1 MRGPHPDTKQRN
13 VKGVLKLCGGVTFW
27 VKDVSLIPS
36 LLAFKSKW
44 WPDYAICVQRD
55 CDGRSATKYEPGLN
69 QDWPTHRLH
78 EWVWQRDLFT
88 VWHSTW
94 DLSKHRKRTVET
106 IQLFLRLVSKLSD
119 SFHLRQT
126 AKKKSDAGFVGHK
139 GGQTPE
145 VGGLTG
151 MPFLPATWLK
161 RLNLYTGTNNGNRY
175 YFENSHPLQNL
186 GHIVMFHGTADDFPS
201 NILWTNWILER
212 QGWILWENARLLK
225 DDTRPCHFGCYAW
238 WRFSWGQGSYNTSG
252 ECWEVEGPSLWDS
265 VRSVRVSGVA
275 VNESHKFTLGPAL
288 AASTFRRMPLKE
300 ESNLWRKLSSFRL
313 CLKARS
319 FYLDFQSNMP
329 V

>member
-1 MRGPHPDTKQRN
+1 MMAWLCDMRSTW
-13 VKGVLKLCGGVTFW
+13 L
-27 VKDVSLIPS
+27 
-36 LLAFKSKW
+36 W
-44 WPDYAICVQRD
+44 WPKCNQVWAWLESGLAYPSIARMSMAKRSFHSMAQYLGFVKAPEK
-55 CDGRSATKYEPGLN
+55 DGRDYSVVFEVGFKIKWFISSSP
-69 QDWPTHRLH
+69 DC
-78 EWVWQRDLFT
+78 
-88 VWHSTW
+88 
-94 DLSKHRKRTVET
+94 
-106 IQLFLRLVSKLSD
+106 
-119 SFHLRQT
+119 
-126 AKKKSDAGFVGHK
+126 KKKTDAGFVGHK